1 VQPLK
6 ELPRKIGAGVGGYFT
21 PQLASGTAHCKL
33 KFDVQSKPSQ
43 HGEVRSMTDRLP
55 EQEIHPDHPPVVPIP
70 QDPFLPKG
78 PLQRLVNLFPG
89 GQFLRYLCVGA
100 FNTVFGYLSFAIILT
115 LLNVAMPARFLYLT
129 VIAASVLST
138 PLNITVAYF
147 GYKFFVFRTKGNFL
161 GEWLKCF
168 AVYGSGMIP
177 GLVALSALTRLLQS
191 VIHNHAA
198 PLHAFLAAVETHVSG
213 RALASLEHI
222 ATGKAMA
229 GYIAGA
235 IVIGVSTIYSFVG
248 HKKITFRQKP
258 SANAPTI

>member
-1 VQPLK
+1 MT
-6 ELPRKIGAGVGGYFT
+6 ER
-21 PQLASGTAHCKL
+21 LA
-33 KFDVQSKPSQ
+33 
-43 HGEVRSMTDRLP
+43 DR
-55 EQEIHPDHPPVVPIP
+55 EIHPDHPPVVPIP
-70 QDPFLPKG
+70 QDPFLPRG
-78 PLQRLVNLFPG
+78 PLQSLVNLFPG

-100 FNTVFGYLSFAIILT
+100 FNTVFGYLTFAIILT
-115 LLNVAMPARFLYLT
+115 LLNAAMPARFLYLT

-177 GLVALSALTRLLQS
+177 GLVVLSALTRFLQS
-191 VIHNHAA
+191 AIHRRAV
-198 PLHAFLAAVETHVSG
+198 PLHAFLAAVELHLSG
-213 RALASLEHI
+213 PPLTFLQHI

-235 IVIGVSTIYSFVG
+235 VVIGVSTIYSFVG
-248 HKKITFRQKP
+248 HKKITFRQKSP
-258 SANAPTI
+258 PAAPTV